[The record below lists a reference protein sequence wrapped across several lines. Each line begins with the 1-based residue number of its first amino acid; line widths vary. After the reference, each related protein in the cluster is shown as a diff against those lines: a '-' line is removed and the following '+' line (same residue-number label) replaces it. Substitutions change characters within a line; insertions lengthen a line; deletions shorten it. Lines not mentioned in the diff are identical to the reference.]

1 MSKPRANAVEAAR
14 NELEF
19 AINPALDVDELAAH
33 FRACGRL
40 QITDFLTAD
49 SAEGLRLYLT
59 DSEAWRHIFNA
70 EDKTYEVPGADWDAT
85 PAADRGPALRLIDE
99 TAAYDFQYQYD
110 TIRVPDRVA
119 ERLQSWTPLDQFAD
133 FLSSPAALDV
143 LAKITGARDLAFA
156 DCQATRYRSGDFL
169 TPHDDRMEGMHRRFA
184 YVLGLTPNWLPRWG
198 GLLHFV
204 DPTGGVD
211 ETITP
216 RFNALSLFAIGQS
229 HYVSQVAT
237 YAPIPRISVTGW
249 LRTKLPA

>member
-1 MSKPRANAVEAAR
+1 MHQPLSRKGQPTRFELNPNLPTAALAGR
-14 NELEF
+14 F
-19 AINPALDVDELAAH
+19 AGL
-33 FRACGRL
+33 GRL
-40 QITDFLTAD
+40 QIEDFLAPD
-49 SAEGLRLYLT
+49 CASQLRSWL
-59 DSEAWRHIFNA
+59 EASDRWRHIFNA
-70 EDKTYEVPGADWDAT
+70 DDRTIEVPGADWDAT
-85 PAADRGPALRLIDE
+85 PDANRVSVLNVIDE
-99 TAAYDFQYQYD
+99 AAAYDFQYQYD
-110 TIRVPDRVA
+110 TIRVPDRPDDRA
-119 ERLQSWTPLDQFAD
+119 SATSPLDGFAE
-133 FLSSPAALDV
+133 FLSSPPVLD
-143 LAKITGARDLAFA
+143 LLMAITGSDDLVYA

-169 TPHDDRMEGMHRRFA
+169 TPHNDELEGMHRRFA

-204 DPTGGVD
+204 DAKGGVD